1 MQIIDLKRDP
11 HGTLDKR
18 GKPTIKTFGSAP
30 RNKTPLQTM
39 EDKLRIANKVNT
51 KYKELMNEM
60 DENIKQ
66 AMEEIGTDEATTEAL
81 IAEHQQSQAAASAA
95 AASTAASSE
104 SRAKAAVSGTTLST
118 APVTVNTVTTTVR
131 CKKTYGTC
139 IYRGSLPNMCMA
151 GQGKYHVFG
160 ENRTVRVEGI

>member
-1 MQIIDLKRDP
+1 
-11 HGTLDKR
+11 
-18 GKPTIKTFGSAP
+18 
-30 RNKTPLQTM
+30 M

-81 IAEHQQSQAAASAA
+81 IAEHQQSQAAVALAASAVVA
-95 AASTAASSE
+95 SE
-104 SRAKAAVSGTTLST
+104 SRAKASAATAVSGTTLST

-139 IYRGSLPNMCMA
+139 IYISPHHSIHYNYVLPTTWSYTKMNPPKKISAIFAVWMRQYKSA
-151 GQGKYHVFG
+151 QPAWV
-160 ENRTVRVEGI
+160 

>member
-18 GKPTIKTFGSAP
+18 GKPTIKTLGSAP

-81 IAEHQQSQAAASAA
+81 IAEHQQSSQAMVEAASASA
-95 AASTAASSE
+95 VTSSE
-104 SRAKAAVSGTTLST
+104 SSRAAASGTTLSM

-139 IYRGSLPNMCMA
+139 IYIIRLRTYTM
-151 GQGKYHVFG
+151 YRILVF
-160 ENRTVRVEGI
+160 

>member
-1 MQIIDLKRDP
+1 MKRDP

-81 IAEHQQSQAAASAA
+81 IAEHQQSQAAAAA

-139 IYRGSLPNMCMA
+139 IYIIRLRTYTMYRML
-151 GQGKYHVFG
+151 VF
-160 ENRTVRVEGI
+160 

>member
-81 IAEHQQSQAAASAA
+81 IAEHHQQSQAAASAA

-139 IYRGSLPNMCMA
+139 I
-151 GQGKYHVFG
+151 H
-160 ENRTVRVEGI
+160 I

>member
-1 MQIIDLKRDP
+1 
-11 HGTLDKR
+11 
-18 GKPTIKTFGSAP
+18 
-30 RNKTPLQTM
+30 M

-81 IAEHQQSQAAASAA
+81 IAEHQQSSQAMVEAASASA
-95 AASTAASSE
+95 VTSSE
-104 SRAKAAVSGTTLST
+104 SSRAAASGTTLSM

-131 CKKTYGTC
+131 CKKTYGTW
-139 IYRGSLPNMCMA
+139 IYIIRL
-151 GQGKYHVFG
+151 
-160 ENRTVRVEGI
+160 RTYTYRPCL

>member
-1 MQIIDLKRDP
+1 MKRDP

-18 GKPTIKTFGSAP
+18 GKPTIKTLGSAP

-81 IAEHQQSQAAASAA
+81 IAEHQQSQAAVAASAVA
-95 AASTAASSE
+95 SE
-104 SRAKAAVSGTTLST
+104 SRAKATAVSGTTLST

-139 IYRGSLPNMCMA
+139 IHIYRGR
-151 GQGKYHVFG
+151 VFQH
-160 ENRTVRVEGI
+160 

>member
-1 MQIIDLKRDP
+1 
-11 HGTLDKR
+11 
-18 GKPTIKTFGSAP
+18 
-30 RNKTPLQTM
+30 M

-95 AASTAASSE
+95 AAASTAASSE

-139 IYRGSLPNMCMA
+139 IYIIRLRTYM
-151 GQGKYHVFG
+151 YRILVF
-160 ENRTVRVEGI
+160 

>member
-1 MQIIDLKRDP
+1 
-11 HGTLDKR
+11 
-18 GKPTIKTFGSAP
+18 
-30 RNKTPLQTM
+30 M

-139 IYRGSLPNMCMA
+139 IHIYRGSLPNMCMT
-151 GQGKYHVFG
+151 GQGKNHVLG
-160 ENRTVRVEGI
+160 QNRTVRVEGI